1 VCAVANLFVV
11 QGETYKNHHFVYV
24 RGEDTPKGN
33 VERDKDFWVAR
44 ILQVRAIN
52 PQHVYAL
59 VSELL
64 LFAKGIIDHS
74 GCLDVLA

>member
-1 VCAVANLFVV
+1 LFVV